1 MHSSAT
7 LAGLPDSRVV
17 VDLIGDLD
25 TTLGTLVATT
35 LAELVS
41 HGTSDVHVT
50 TKHVSAISNDGLAA
64 LERAVLAARADGIA
78 VAVHAGT
85 RKMRSA
91 FARSAMV
98 SSEDHQPMGRSRHLM
113 LARHALASPMP

>member
-1 MHSSAT
+1 M
-7 LAGLPDSRVV
+7 LARLSDSRVV

-25 TTLGTLVATT
+25 TTLGTLIAAA
-35 LAELVS
+35 LAELAS
-41 HGTSDVHVT
+41 HGTNDVHVT
-50 TKHVSAISNDGLAA
+50 TKHVSGISNDGLAA
-64 LERAVLAARADGIA
+64 LERAVLAARAEGIA

-98 SSEDHQPMGRSRHLM
+98 SSDDDQPMGRSRHLM
-113 LARHALASPMP
+113 LARHAGTSP